1 MIALQLYI
9 LGQQVEMFDD
19 EAVNLS
25 QSIQDVKDIDKI
37 FTEFT
42 QTFSV
47 PASKLNNIIFKHF
60 YNSDIV
66 DNQDF
71 PEVSSYDGRKKIDA
85 ELYLNYKPFKKGK
98 IKLEG
103 SSLKLNKPHTYRLT
117 FFGNTVNLKDLLG
130 DAKLSSLELL
140 DKFRFDY
147 TDANIISSLTTGID
161 ITSKGVVYDKAIITP
176 LITTQQ
182 RLIYDSTA
190 ATSTTGELANLYYN
204 SGSTLGGV
212 SSSQLKPALSVYAI
226 VKAIEDQYFKPDG
239 FTFSQDFFTKNNA
252 SFYDLYMWLHNKE
265 GNVFEDQESTTKFDK
280 LEYAKINVL
289 GGGTRQTSASE
300 YSPIDVLKG
309 GTFKTITYGDPRS
322 NIKISTINSSTL
334 KYSLLIYVNGEL
346 WKSFEDLTGSSGK
359 LELGSFPANESIHA
373 ELANADV
380 GRYKMS
386 WEIARTR
393 DMGWFGGKSYSDYLT
408 QTIDVGTD
416 KILYVAN
423 QMPDMKVIEFLQG
436 LFKMFNL
443 TSYIT
448 ENKEVKIQALDD
460 YYANSQVYWD
470 ITKDLDKKSS
480 TVDTVLPYREI
491 NFEYEGLTSFLAENH
506 KEQFNKQWGSL
517 KYTKD
522 KLTGSVYDIKV
533 PFEHF
538 KYEKLIDANTGAAD
552 QKTTIQVGWSVDSSQ
567 SPVLG
572 KPLLFYPEKVT
583 GTAIGVKPIA
593 ASGVSSQST
602 YFIPSNSVHLF
613 SEANGLDT
621 SDNLNFN
628 AEVNEYT
635 GNPFIKSLFYKY
647 YKTYIEEIFDKRRRL
662 TKVKAYLPVTTLHKL
677 SLADKI
683 VIFNKAYKI
692 NKIQTNFETLLSSLE
707 LINITEDAA
716 IIVPAK
722 FLPDNDCDVTA
733 DSDFIS
739 ADNSSFTAD
748 KQCNTEGLEI
758 ISPVEEIPKDTAPSN
773 KIINPTPTEPLFVD
787 RPHIE
792 FLAPNAS
799 TSTSVSLAIEVT
811 RLGILGEANQIDEY
825 GFFYSENIND
835 LTVSNSNFIDTI
847 TALRAKS
854 TVTNIKFETDTDSKY
869 KLPGNVRFTV
879 KGLTAP
885 KSIYSRAYAITSNN
899 ENYNNGAVIDS
910 VKTASTPISPSYV
923 GVEGYVR
930 KYELPISSSKRTIR
944 IRNRDNTFTDF
955 ANITGAT
962 IYSTIVPYVVAGDP
976 YSFVPDGIQ
985 RVYSHS
991 GMDLDA
997 ISDFNYGSTG
1007 YDTNDRAT
1015 AEGYAREVGRTR
1027 GEIGRGI
1034 YQFSN
1039 RSSSSEPIVPLKEG
1053 FNLFK
1058 NPRLLTNLTPH
1069 PPDGYYAF
1077 YNYLLNG
1084 EPSFNSGLSALISN
1098 GVCSSVQIFY

>member
-66 DNQDF
+66 DNPDF
-71 PEVSSYDGRKKIDA
+71 PDVSSYDGRKKIDA

-103 SSLKLNKPHTYRLT
+103 STLKLNKAHTYRLT
-117 FFGNTVNLKDLLG
+117 FFGDTVNLKDLLG
-130 DAKLSSLELL
+130 DAKLSSLEFLT
-140 DKFRFDY
+140 KFQFDY
-147 TDANIISSLTTGID
+147 TDANLLASLTTGID
-161 ITSKGVVYDKAIITP
+161 ITCEGVKYDRAIITP

-182 RLIYDSTA
+182 RLVYDSTA
-190 ATSTTGELANLYYN
+190 ATATTDSLANLYFD

-226 VKAIEDQYFKPDG
+226 IKAIEFQYFKNKG
-239 FTFSQDFFTKNNA
+239 FSFSEDFFSINNA
-252 SFYDLYMWLHNKE
+252 SFSDLYLWLHNKE
-265 GNVFEDQESTTKFDK
+265 GNVFEDQNINVKFDK
-280 LEYAKINVL
+280 LVN
-289 GGGTRQTSASE
+289 AS
-300 YSPIDVLKG
+300 SPSKYDSLVSLKG
-309 GTFKTITYGDPRS
+309 GTFKTIDFGDPRS
-322 NIKISTINSSTL
+322 NIQIGTVNSSTL
-334 KYSLLIYVNGEL
+334 KYSLLVYVNGEL
-346 WKSFEDLTGSSGK
+346 WKSFDNLTGPSGK

-380 GRYKMS
+380 GRYKIN

-393 DMGWFGGKSYSDYLT
+393 DMGYFGNKSYSRFLE
-408 QTIDVGTD
+408 QFLDVGTN

-423 QMPDMKVIEFLQG
+423 QIPDIKIIEFLQA

-443 TSYIT
+443 TAFIT
-448 ENKEVKIQALDD
+448 NDKQVKIQALDD
-460 YYANSQVYWD
+460 FYANSEIYWD
-470 ITKDLDKKSS
+470 ITKDLDKESAM
-480 TVDTVLPYREI
+480 VDTVLPYREI
-491 NFEYEGLTSFLAENH
+491 TFAYEGLESFLAENH
-506 KEQFNKQWGSL
+506 KEQFNKEWGSVS
-517 KYTKD
+517 YSGEA
-522 KLTGSVYDIKV
+522 KLSGSVYNIKV

-538 KYEKLIDANTGAAD
+538 KYERLFDINNNTRTD
-552 QKTTIQVGWSVDSSQ
+552 IQVGWSVDSSQ
-567 SPVLG
+567 SPMLG

-583 GTAIGVKPIA
+583 GTPIGVKPIA
-593 ASGVSSQST
+593 ASGVSSQAT
-602 YFIPSNSVHLF
+602 YFIPSNSLHLF
-613 SEANGLDT
+613 PRVDGIVGGPDT

-662 TKVKAYLPVTTLHKL
+662 TKVKAYLPVSTLHSM
-677 SLADKI
+677 SLADKM

-733 DSDFIS
+733 DSTFFF

-748 KQCNTEGLEI
+748 KDCNSEGLEI
-758 ISPVEEIPKDTAPSN
+758 ISPVEEIPKDTASSN
-773 KIINPTPTEPLFVD
+773 KVINPTPTIPLFVD
-787 RPHIE
+787 RPHLQ
-792 FLAPNAS
+792 FLAPTVS
-799 TSTSVSLAIEVT
+799 TTTQVSLAIKVT
-811 RLGILGEANQIDEY
+811 RLGILGEVNQIDEY
-825 GFFYSENIND
+825 GFFYSETAND
-835 LTVSNSNFIDTI
+835 LLSNDVATLKGIS
-847 TALRAKS
+847 S
-854 TVTNIKFETDTDSKY
+854 VTNIKFETDTDSKY
-869 KLPGNVRFTV
+869 RLPGEVRFTV

-885 KSIYSRAYAITSNN
+885 DFIYSRAYGITSNDA
-899 ENYNNGAVIDS
+899 NY
-910 VKTASTPISPSYV
+910 KTGSLVMSMQTARTAFTPSIV
-923 GVEGYVR
+923 GVSGYIR
-930 KYELPISSSKRTIR
+930 KYNLPISSNKRTIR
-944 IRNRDNTFTDF
+944 IRNRDDSFTEF
-955 ANITGAT
+955 ANITGAD
-962 IYSTIVPYVVAGDP
+962 IFSTMVPIVVEGAAF
-976 YSFVPDGIQ
+976 SFVPANDSNRI
-985 RVYSHS
+985 YSHS

-997 ISDFNYGSTG
+997 ISNFYYGSTG
-1007 YDTNDRAT
+1007 YDTNDRST

-1039 RSSSSEPIVPLKEG
+1039 RSSQSDVIVPLKEG

-1058 NPRLLTNLTPH
+1058 NPRLLTDLTPH
-1069 PPDGYYAF
+1069 PNDGYYAF
-1077 YNYLLNG
+1077 YNYNLDG
-1084 EPSFNSGLSALISN
+1084 TASFNSGISALVLN
-1098 GVCSSVQIFY
+1098 GVCSNVEIFY

>member
-66 DNQDF
+66 DNPDF
-71 PEVSSYDGRKKIDA
+71 PDVSSYDGRKKIDA

-103 SSLKLNKPHTYRLT
+103 STLKLNKAHTYRLT
-117 FFGNTVNLKDLLG
+117 FFGDTVNLKDLLG
-130 DAKLSSLELL
+130 DAKLSSLEFLT
-140 DKFRFDY
+140 KFQFDY
-147 TDANIISSLTTGID
+147 TDANLLASLTTGID
-161 ITSKGVVYDKAIITP
+161 ITCEGVKYDRAIITP

-182 RLIYDSTA
+182 RLVYDSTA
-190 ATSTTGELANLYYN
+190 ATATTDSLANLYFD

-226 VKAIEDQYFKPDG
+226 IKAIEFQYFKNKG
-239 FTFSQDFFTKNNA
+239 FSFSEDFFSINNA
-252 SFYDLYMWLHNKE
+252 SFSDLYLWLHNKE
-265 GNVFEDQESTTKFDK
+265 GNVFEDQNINVKFDK
-280 LEYAKINVL
+280 LVN
-289 GGGTRQTSASE
+289 AS
-300 YSPIDVLKG
+300 SPSKYDSLVSLKG
-309 GTFKTITYGDPRS
+309 GTFKTIDFGDPRS
-322 NIKISTINSSTL
+322 NIQIGTVNSSTL
-334 KYSLLIYVNGEL
+334 KYSLLVYVNGEL
-346 WKSFEDLTGSSGK
+346 WKSFDNLTGPSGK

-380 GRYKMS
+380 GRYKIN

-393 DMGWFGGKSYSDYLT
+393 DMGYFGNKSYSRFLE
-408 QTIDVGTD
+408 QFLDVGTN

-423 QMPDMKVIEFLQG
+423 QIPDIKIIEFLQA

-443 TSYIT
+443 TAFIT
-448 ENKEVKIQALDD
+448 NDKQVKIQALDD
-460 YYANSQVYWD
+460 FYANSEIYWD
-470 ITKDLDKKSS
+470 ITKDLDKESAM
-480 TVDTVLPYREI
+480 VDTVLPYREI
-491 NFEYEGLTSFLAENH
+491 TFAYEGLESFLAENH
-506 KEQFNKQWGSL
+506 KEQFNKEWGSVS
-517 KYTKD
+517 YSGEA
-522 KLTGSVYDIKV
+522 KLSGSVYNIKV

-538 KYEKLIDANTGAAD
+538 KYERLFDINNNTRTD
-552 QKTTIQVGWSVDSSQ
+552 IQVGWSVDSSQ
-567 SPVLG
+567 SPMLG

-583 GTAIGVKPIA
+583 GTPIGVKPIT
-593 ASGVSSQST
+593 ASGVSSQAT
-602 YFIPSNSVHLF
+602 YFIPSNSLHLF
-613 SEANGLDT
+613 PRVDGIVGGPDT

-662 TKVKAYLPVTTLHKL
+662 TKVKAYLPVSTLHSM
-677 SLADKI
+677 SLADKM

-733 DSDFIS
+733 DSTFFF

-748 KQCNTEGLEI
+748 KDCNSEGLEI
-758 ISPVEEIPKDTAPSN
+758 ISPVEEIPKDTASSN
-773 KIINPTPTEPLFVD
+773 KVINPTPTIPLFVD
-787 RPHIE
+787 RPHLQ
-792 FLAPNAS
+792 FLAPTVS
-799 TSTSVSLAIEVT
+799 TTTQVSLAIKVT
-811 RLGILGEANQIDEY
+811 RLGILGEVNQIDEY
-825 GFFYSENIND
+825 GFFYSETAND
-835 LTVSNSNFIDTI
+835 LLSNDVATLKGIS
-847 TALRAKS
+847 S
-854 TVTNIKFETDTDSKY
+854 VTNIKFETDTDSKY
-869 KLPGNVRFTV
+869 RLPGEVRFTV

-885 KSIYSRAYAITSNN
+885 DFIYSRAYGITSNDA
-899 ENYNNGAVIDS
+899 NY
-910 VKTASTPISPSYV
+910 KTGSLVMSMQTARTAFTPSIV
-923 GVEGYVR
+923 GVSGYIR
-930 KYELPISSSKRTIR
+930 KYNLPISSNKRTIR
-944 IRNRDNTFTDF
+944 IRNRDDSFTEF
-955 ANITGAT
+955 ANITGAD
-962 IYSTIVPYVVAGDP
+962 IFSTMVPIVVEGAAF
-976 YSFVPDGIQ
+976 SFVPANDSNRI
-985 RVYSHS
+985 YSHS

-997 ISDFNYGSTG
+997 ISNFYYGSTG
-1007 YDTNDRAT
+1007 YDTNDRST

-1039 RSSSSEPIVPLKEG
+1039 RSSQSDVIVPLKEG

-1058 NPRLLTNLTPH
+1058 NPRLLTDLTPH
-1069 PPDGYYAF
+1069 PNDGYYAF
-1077 YNYLLNG
+1077 YNYNLDG
-1084 EPSFNSGLSALISN
+1084 TASFNSGISALVLN
-1098 GVCSSVQIFY
+1098 GVCSNVEIFY

>member
-66 DNQDF
+66 DNPDQPD
-71 PEVSSYDGRKKIDA
+71 VSSYDGRKKIDA
-85 ELYLNYKPFKKGK
+85 ELFLNYKPFKKGK

-103 SSLKLNKPHTYRLT
+103 SSLKLNKPHAYRLT
-117 FFGNTVNLKDLLG
+117 FFGDTVNLKDLLG
-130 DAKLSSLELL
+130 DVKLSSLEFLS
-140 DKFRFDY
+140 KFQFDY
-147 TDANIISSLTTGID
+147 TDANLLASLTTGID
-161 ITSKGVVYDKAIITP
+161 ITCEGVKYDRAIITP

-182 RLIYDSTA
+182 RLVYDSTA
-190 ATSTTGELANLYYN
+190 ATATTDSLANLYYD
-204 SGSTLGGV
+204 SGSALGGV

-226 VKAIEDQYFKPDG
+226 IKAIEFQYFKPSG
-239 FTFSQDFFTKNNA
+239 FSFSQDFFSINNA
-252 SFYDLYMWLHNKE
+252 SFSDLYLWLHNKE
-265 GNVFEDQESTTKFDK
+265 GNLFTDQNTNVKFDK
-280 LEYAKINVL
+280 LVNA
-289 GGGTRQTSASE
+289 SAPSN
-300 YSPIDVLKG
+300 YDPLVSLKG
-309 GTFKTITYGDPRS
+309 GTFKTIDYGDPRS
-322 NIKISTINSSTL
+322 NIKINTVNSSTL
-334 KYSLLIYVNGEL
+334 KYSLLVYVNGEL
-346 WKSFEDLTGSSGK
+346 WKSFDDLTGDSGK

-380 GRYKMS
+380 GRYKIN

-393 DMGWFGGKSYSDYLT
+393 DRGIFGNKSYSRFLE
-408 QTIDVGTD
+408 QFVDVGTD

-423 QMPDMKVIEFLQG
+423 QIPDIKILEFLQG

-448 ENKEVKIQALDD
+448 NDKEIKIQALDD
-460 YYANSQVYWD
+460 YYANSEVYWD
-470 ITKDLDKKSS
+470 ITKDLDKESAM
-480 TVDTVLPYREI
+480 VDTVLPYREI
-491 NFEYEGLTSFLAENH
+491 TFAYEGLESFLAENH
-506 KEQFNKQWGSL
+506 KEQFNKEWGSVS
-517 KYTKD
+517 YSGD
-522 KLTGSVYDIKV
+522 AKLSGSVYEIKV

-538 KYEKLIDANTGAAD
+538 KYERLFNINNNTRTD
-552 QKTTIQVGWSVDSSQ
+552 IQVGWSVDSSQ

-583 GTAIGVKPIA
+583 GTPIGVKPIA

-602 YFIPSNSVHLF
+602 YFIPSNSLHLF
-613 SEANGLDT
+613 PRVDGIVGGPDT

-722 FLPDNDCDVTA
+722 FLPDNNCDVIA
-733 DSDFIS
+733 DSTFIF

-748 KQCNTEGLEI
+748 KNCNTEGLEI

-773 KIINPTPTEPLFVD
+773 KVINPTPTIPLFVD
-787 RPHIE
+787 RPHLK
-792 FLAPNAS
+792 FLQPTAS
-799 TSTSVSLAIEVT
+799 TATQVSLAIEVT
-811 RLGILGEANQIDEY
+811 RLGILGEVNQIDEY
-825 GFFYSENIND
+825 GFFYSETANELSSND
-835 LTVSNSNFIDTI
+835 I
-847 TALRAKS
+847 TTLKANAN
-854 TVTNIKFETDTDSKY
+854 VTNIKFETDTDSKY
-869 KLPGNVRFTV
+869 RLPSEVRFTV

-885 KSIYSRAYAITSNN
+885 DYIYSKAYGITSNDA
-899 ENYNNGAVIDS
+899 NY
-910 VKTASTPISPSYV
+910 KTGSLVMSMQTARTAFTPSIV

-930 KYELPISSSKRTIR
+930 RYDLPISSSKRTIR
-944 IRNRDNTFTDF
+944 IRNRDNTFTEF
-955 ANITGAT
+955 ANITGAK
-962 IYSTIVPYVVAGDP
+962 IYSTMVPIVIEGDA
-976 YSFVPDGIQ
+976 YSFVPANDSGTI
-985 RVYSHS
+985 YSHS

-997 ISDFNYGSTG
+997 ISNFYYGSTG
-1007 YDTNDRAT
+1007 YDTNDRST

-1039 RSSSSEPIVPLKEG
+1039 RSSQSDVIVPLKEG

-1058 NPRLLTNLTPH
+1058 NPRLLTDLTPH

-1077 YNYLLNG
+1077 YGYDLSG
-1084 EPSFNSGLSALISN
+1084 QQTYNSGISALVLN
-1098 GVCSSVQIFY
+1098 GVCSNVEIFY

>member
-25 QSIQDVKDIDKI
+25 QSIQDVKNIDKI

-47 PASKLNNIIFKHF
+47 PASKINNIIFKHF
-60 YNSDIV
+60 YNSDII
-66 DNQDF
+66 DNIDQ
-71 PEVSSYDGRKKIDA
+71 PEVNSYDGRKKIDA

-117 FFGNTVNLKDLLG
+117 FFGDTVNLKDLLG
-130 DAKLSSLELL
+130 EAKLSSLEFL
-140 DKFRFDY
+140 DKFKFDY
-147 TDANIISSLTTGID
+147 TDANLINSLTIGLDYTISNV
-161 ITSKGVVYDKAIITP
+161 TYYNAIITP
-176 LITTQQ
+176 LITTEQ
-182 RLIYDSTA
+182 RLIYNSSA
-190 ATSTTGELANLYYN
+190 ATATTDILANLYYDSSSN
-204 SGSTLGGV
+204 LGGV
-212 SSSQLKPALSVYAI
+212 NSTQLKPALSVYVI
-226 VKAIEDQYFKPDG
+226 VKAIEEQYFKRNG
-239 FTFSQDFFTKNNA
+239 FTFSQDFFTPNNA
-252 SFYDLYMWLHNKE
+252 SFSDLYLWLHNKE
-265 GNVFEDQESTTKFDK
+265 GNVFEDQDSSVKFDN
-280 LEYAKINVL
+280 LEYVILNLYSGIPRIAKTIW
-289 GGGTRQTSASE
+289 
-300 YSPIDVLKG
+300 SPIDTLSG
-309 GTFKTITYGDPRS
+309 GTFKTITYGNPRS
-322 NIKISTINSSTL
+322 NIRISTINSSTL
-334 KYSLLIYVNGEL
+334 RYSLKIYVDGEL
-346 WKSFEDLTGSSGK
+346 WKSFDDLTGPSGK
-359 LELGSFPANESIHA
+359 LELYDFPANEAIHA
-373 ELANADV
+373 ELSNADV
-380 GRYKMS
+380 GRYKIN

-393 DMGWFGGKSYSDYLT
+393 KSDLGFSRSYSDHLN
-408 QTIDVGTD
+408 QTIEVGTN
-416 KILYVAN
+416 KTLYVAN
-423 QMPDMKVIEFLQG
+423 QMPDIKIIDFLQG

-448 ENKEVKIQALDD
+448 QNKEVKIQTLDN
-460 YYANSQVYWD
+460 YYANSEVYWD
-470 ITKDLDKKSS
+470 ITKDLDKESAM
-480 TVDTVLPYREI
+480 VDTVLPFREI
-491 NFEYEGLTSFLAENH
+491 NFGYEGLGSFLAENH
-506 KEQFNKQWGSL
+506 KEQFNKEWGSL
-517 KYTKD
+517 KFTED
-522 KLTGSVYDIKV
+522 KLTGSVYDIKL